1 MKKFFTDILTQN
13 DNRTWCIGRVSL
25 FLGAL
30 SFIALGFIHAILN
43 HSMDFSAFGMGLGA
57 LIGGSGVYVGAQ
69 SATDKNVENSSQ

>member
-25 FLGAL
+25 FMGTL
-30 SFIALGFIHAILN
+30 SFIAIGFIHAIMN
-43 HSMDFSAFGMGLGA
+43 HAMDFSAFGMGLGA

-69 SATDKNVENSSQ
+69 AATEKPNESPNT